1 MAEGGSRTEVK
12 FLRKELATQLEE
24 CTRAHNLYRQSN
36 DLDHVPSED
45 WIIQL
50 ENVTATYYGRIDEY
64 IRTVNRPPSA
74 VPSNPSVRS
83 RQSIRSN
90 TKWLDPNHPR
100 ANQKIPSTTKAQLQ
114 SAKYA
119 ICRPRWNTK
128 TI

>member
-1 MAEGGSRTEVK
+1 MAEGGSRTELQ

-36 DLDHVPSED
+36 DLDHVPTED

-74 VPSNPSVRS
+74 VPHPPSQSRRS
-83 RQSIRSN
+83 LPHR
-90 TKWLDPNHPR
+90 
-100 ANQKIPSTTKAQLQ
+100 
-114 SAKYA
+114 
-119 ICRPRWNTK
+119 
-128 TI
+128 